1 MIYSRIGAA
10 SVQFHQQ
17 LQSESDDPEKSV
29 ENPGEISNIP
39 RRRQIVDDLLG
50 HRPEGVHVRGVVQPL
65 SYGDWDW

>member
-17 LQSESDDPEKSV
+17 LQSEFDDPEKSV
-29 ENPGEISNIP
+29 ENPGKISNIP